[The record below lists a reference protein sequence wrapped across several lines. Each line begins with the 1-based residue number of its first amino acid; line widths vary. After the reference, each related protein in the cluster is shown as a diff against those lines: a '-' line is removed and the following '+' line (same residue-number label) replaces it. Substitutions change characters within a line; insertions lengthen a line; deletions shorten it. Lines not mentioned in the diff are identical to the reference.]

1 MHSKTTKMDKSQ
13 LTYILFNFG
22 YISIFSILTAVVT
35 LLNMPKK
42 DPALKSYRK
51 SRYVLGCA
59 TGLMVFYCTFRIMM
73 PLHFG
78 DYIDFWLLSTFT
90 LIFSWL
96 SYASFLFLIETPRY
110 RMKNFIADGVIP
122 ASCMLVAGGIGVLFP
137 SIQKTMM
144 VLFGCTYGVK
154 CAWMLYTCI
163 KEYKK
168 CMKEI
173 ENYYDEGPDMK
184 WMYSTLIVCFVLSIS
199 TIGVLYIPLLQK
211 PYYFLLPI
219 IYVYLTFKVVG
230 FATKK
235 IDIIRRKNIELEKE
249 PEPIKKEKKQDLSS
263 KLGPLVEEW
272 IYEKKFCREGL
283 TIKDVALEMGTNQN
297 YLSQYLNNCLDK
309 TFQVWL
315 NTLRIEE
322 SKSLL
327 TSSEKLSIE
336 EIGIRVGIPQNYNF
350 SRWFRVVTDMTPFQ
364 YRRLHQSG
372 K

>member
-1 MHSKTTKMDKSQ
+1 MDIAHM
-13 LTYILFNFG
+13 TYIVFNFG

-59 TGLMVFYCTFRIMM
+59 TGLMVMYCTFRILM

-122 ASCMLVAGGIGVLFP
+122 ASCMLIAGGIGVLFP
-137 SIQKTMM
+137 RIQKAMM
-144 VLFGCTYGVK
+144 IIFGCTYGIK
-154 CAWMLYTCI
+154 CAWMLYTCL
-163 KEYKK
+163 KEYRK
-168 CMKEI
+168 CAKEI

-184 WMYSTLIVCFVLSIS
+184 WMYSTLIVSFILSIS
-199 TIGVLYIPLLQK
+199 TLGVLYIPVLQR
-211 PYYFLLPI
+211 PYYFLLPV
-219 IYVYLTFKVVG
+219 IYVYLTFRVVG
-230 FATKK
+230 FAIKK
-235 IDIIRRKNIELEKE
+235 INVIRRKNLKLEKE
-249 PEPIKKEKKQDLSS
+249 PEPAKKEKAQDLSS
-263 KLGPLVEEW
+263 KLRPLVDEW
-272 IYEKKFCREGL
+272 VSEKKFCREGL

-297 YLSQYLNNCLDK
+297 YLSQYLNNCLNK

-322 SKSLL
+322 SKKLL
-327 TSSEKLSIE
+327 TSSEKMSIE
-336 EIGIRVGIPQNYNF
+336 EIGKRVGIPQNYNF

-364 YRRLHQSG
+364 YRRSQLSG

>member
-1 MHSKTTKMDKSQ
+1 MDKTY

-22 YISIFSILTAVVT
+22 YIIIFGILTAVVT

-42 DPALKSYRK
+42 DPALKGYRK

-59 TGLMVFYCTFRIMM
+59 TGLMAIYCTLRIHM
-73 PLHFG
+73 PTHYG

-90 LIFSWL
+90 LVFSWL

-110 RMKNFIADGVIP
+110 LIKHFIADGVIP
-122 ASCMLVAGGIGVLFP
+122 ASCMLIAGGIGVLFP
-137 SIQKTMM
+137 SIQKVMIA
-144 VLFGCTYGVK
+144 VFGCTYGIK
-154 CAWMLYTCI
+154 CAWMLCTCL
-163 KEYKK
+163 KEYRK
-168 CMKEI
+168 CIKEI

-184 WMYSTLIVCFVLSIS
+184 WMYSTLIICFILSVS
-199 TIGVLYIPLLQK
+199 TLAVLYIPLLQK
-211 PYYFLLPI
+211 PFYFLLPI
-219 IYVYLTFKVVG
+219 IYIYLTFKVVG

-235 IDIIRRKNIELEKE
+235 IDVIRRKNLELEKE
-249 PEPIKKEKKQDLSS
+249 PRPVKKEKVQDLSS
-263 KLGPLVEEW
+263 KLCPLVEEW
-272 IYEKKFCREGL
+272 VSEKRFCREGL
-283 TIKDVALEMGTNQN
+283 TIKDVATEMGTNQN
-297 YLSQYLNNCLDK
+297 YLSQYLNNCLNK
-309 TFQVWL
+309 TFSVWL

-322 SKSLL
+322 SKILL
-327 TSSEKLSIE
+327 TSPEKLSIE

>member
-1 MHSKTTKMDKSQ
+1 MDKSQ

-22 YISIFSILTAVVT
+22 YITIFGILTAVVT

-42 DPALKSYRK
+42 DAVLKSYRK
-51 SRYVLGCA
+51 SRYALGCA
-59 TGLMVFYCTFRIMM
+59 TGLMAAYCTLRIVM
-73 PLHFG
+73 PIHFG

-122 ASCMLVAGGIGVLFP
+122 ALCMLIAGGVGILFP
-137 SIQKTMM
+137 SIQKIMM
-144 VLFGCTYGVK
+144 VVFGCTYGIK
-154 CAWMLYTCI
+154 CAWMLYTCL
-163 KEYKK
+163 KEYRK
-168 CMKEI
+168 CTKEI
-173 ENYYDEGPDMK
+173 ENYFDEGPDMR
-184 WMYSTLIVCFVLSIS
+184 WMYSTLIVSFIMSVS
-199 TIGVLYIPLLQK
+199 TIGVLYIPFLQK
-211 PYYFLLPI
+211 PYYFILPI
-219 IYVYLTFKVVG
+219 IYIYLTFKVVG

-235 IDIIRRKNIELEKE
+235 IDVVRRKNLYMEKE
-249 PEPIKKEKKQDLSS
+249 PEPVKKEKSQDLAS
-263 KLGPLVEEW
+263 KISPLVEEW
-272 IYEKKFCREGL
+272 VNEKKFCREGL
-283 TIKDVALEMGTNQN
+283 TIKDVAMEMGTNQN
-297 YLSQYLNNCLDK
+297 YLSQYLNNCLNK

-322 SKSLL
+322 SKTLL
-327 TSSEKLSIE
+327 TSPEKISIE

-364 YRRLHQSG
+364 YRRTHLSG

>member
-1 MHSKTTKMDKSQ
+1 
-13 LTYILFNFG
+13 
-22 YISIFSILTAVVT
+22 
-35 LLNMPKK
+35 
-42 DPALKSYRK
+42 
-51 SRYVLGCA
+51 
-59 TGLMVFYCTFRIMM
+59 
-73 PLHFG
+73 
-78 DYIDFWLLSTFT
+78 
-90 LIFSWL
+90 
-96 SYASFLFLIETPRY
+96 
-110 RMKNFIADGVIP
+110 MKNFIADGVIP

-154 CAWMLYTCI
+154 CVWMLYTCL

-184 WMYSTLIVCFVLSIS
+184 GLYSPLIVCFVLSIS

-249 PEPIKKEKKQDLSS
+249 PEPVKKEKTQDLSS
-263 KLGPLVEEW
+263 KISPLVDEW
-272 IYEKKFCREGL
+272 VSEKKFCREGL

-327 TSSEKLSIE
+327 TSSEKMSIE

>member
-1 MHSKTTKMDKSQ
+1 
-13 LTYILFNFG
+13 
-22 YISIFSILTAVVT
+22 
-35 LLNMPKK
+35 
-42 DPALKSYRK
+42 
-51 SRYVLGCA
+51 
-59 TGLMVFYCTFRIMM
+59 
-73 PLHFG
+73 
-78 DYIDFWLLSTFT
+78 
-90 LIFSWL
+90 
-96 SYASFLFLIETPRY
+96 
-110 RMKNFIADGVIP
+110 
-122 ASCMLVAGGIGVLFP
+122 
-137 SIQKTMM
+137 
-144 VLFGCTYGVK
+144 
-154 CAWMLYTCI
+154 
-163 KEYKK
+163 
-168 CMKEI
+168 
-173 ENYYDEGPDMK
+173 
-184 WMYSTLIVCFVLSIS
+184 MYSTLIVCFVLSIS

-249 PEPIKKEKKQDLSS
+249 PEPVKKEKKQDLSS

-327 TSSEKLSIE
+327 TSSEKMSIE

>member
-1 MHSKTTKMDKSQ
+1 MEKNT
-13 LTYILFNFG
+13 LYILINFA
-22 YISIFSILTAVVT
+22 YILIFGILTGVVT
-35 LLNMPKK
+35 LLNMPPK
-42 DPALKSYRK
+42 DGSLKSYRK
-51 SRYVLGCA
+51 SRYILGLA
-59 TGLMVFYCTFRIMM
+59 TGLMACYCIFRLIL
-73 PLHFG
+73 PQHHG
-78 DYIDFWLLSTFT
+78 DFIDFWMLVGFT

-96 SYASFLFLIETPRY
+96 TYVSFLYLIESPRY
-110 RMKNFIADGVIP
+110 RIKHFIIDGLIP
-122 ASCMLVAGGIGVLFP
+122 ISLLLVAGIIGILIP
-137 SIQKTMM
+137 SSQKTII
-144 VLFGCTYGVK
+144 VIFGCIYGLK
-154 CAWMLYTCI
+154 CVWMLYTCMN
-163 KEYKK
+163 EYKK
-168 CMKEI
+168 CVKEI

-249 PEPIKKEKKQDLSS
+249 PEPVKKEKKQDLSS

-327 TSSEKLSIE
+327 TSSEKMSIE

-350 SRWFRVVTDMTPFQ
+350 SRWFRVITDMTPFQ
-364 YRRLHQSG
+364 HRRLHHSG